1 MKILSL
7 YAEEFGCLSDR
18 LFEFG
23 EGLNIIEGENESG
36 KSTMLSLLRFLFYGF
51 PRKNSTDGEERE
63 RALSRTGRRA
73 AGSVTLQAGG
83 THYTV
88 TRTYL
93 LHGTGGRELPLE
105 TLSVVHTESGKKVDI
120 GSKSVGE
127 YLFSLPLELYRGSMF
142 AYQGGI
148 DGVANAG
155 TAEALGDLLFGGDGK
170 NSAQNAE
177 KLLQNARRELQHLK
191 GRGGRVSSLEDECAA
206 LDEEIAAARRESE
219 ALHACRAE
227 HTRLSA
233 NLAERRHEVEETERL
248 LLARRTSDTL
258 AVYDRWH
265 AAKREAEAA
274 RADYERALAE
284 KTAKAQYRDQI
295 TTARGLLRDTES
307 AAEGV
312 RFYREEQK
320 RLSGVEFSDKLLNGA
335 EELARVGG
343 CEQVARALEKRASAI
358 KKHVAIGSAFL
369 PFAVL
374 LLVLGTKLPW
384 LFAAAAVSLLATV
397 FCYVRAVQI
406 KNSLRAT
413 LCDFGVL
420 NVSLLSQYAEQC
432 EREKARYD
440 AHTAALGELSEKLA
454 QSEEQLTILFEAL
467 CAALGEV
474 GAHPTSLA
482 EAAEYLRGQGDL
494 SAEADVEALTRYE
507 KARSAADAL
516 AVGLDLAAEA
526 GLREKLASLP
536 LATEDE
542 DTLLRRLSFAKESQR
557 ALTARVGELA
567 REEAALGATVR
578 DVSALSAARDKA
590 NTALREARASLA
602 AVNVALEALGVASE
616 TLQSSVMPEVA
627 KRAGAIFSEL
637 TAGAY
642 STLLVSEAL
651 GVSVKTESGVYPLS
665 QFSAGCRDAAYF
677 ALRLALL
684 ETVTDEPLPLLLD
697 EVTAHLDDK
706 RAAALLSVL
715 SRYTRGGGQCLLFT
729 CHTREAAL
737 LRGEEF
743 VKISLSAG

>member
-23 EGLNIIEGENESG
+23 AGLNIVEGENESG

-73 AGSVTLQAGG
+73 AGSVTLQVGS
-83 THYTV
+83 TSYTV

-105 TLSVVHTESGKKVDI
+105 TLSVVETESGKKVDI

-142 AYQGGI
+142 ASQGGI

-170 NSAQNAE
+170 SGAQSAE

-191 GRGGRVSSLEDECAA
+191 GRGGKVSRLEDECAA
-206 LDEEIAAARRESE
+206 LDEEISVAKRESE
-219 ALHACRAE
+219 ALHTCRAE
-227 HTRLSA
+227 HTRLSEH
-233 NLAERRHEVEETERL
+233 LAERRREVEETERL
-248 LLARRTSDTL
+248 LLAKRTSDTL

-265 AAKREAEAA
+265 AASREAEAA
-274 RADYERALAE
+274 KADYEKALAE
-284 KTAKAQYRDQI
+284 KAARTAHREQI
-295 TTARGLLRDTES
+295 DTARGLLRDAEG

-320 RLSGVEFSDKLLNGA
+320 RLGAVEFSDKLLHGA

-343 CEQVARALEKRASAI
+343 CEQVAHSLEKRASAT
-358 KKHVAIGSAFL
+358 KKHVMIGSAFL
-369 PFAVL
+369 PLAVL
-374 LLVLGTKLPW
+374 FSVLGTKW
-384 LFAAAAVSLLATV
+384 LWLLAAAGFFLLATV
-397 FCYVRAVQI
+397 FCYVRAVQM
-406 KNSLRAT
+406 KSALQGR
-413 LCDFGVL
+413 LSDFGVP
-420 NVSLLSQYAEQC
+420 NAALLSQYAEQC
-432 EREKARYD
+432 AREQVRYE
-440 AHTAALGELSEKLA
+440 AHTAALSELSDKLA
-454 QSEEQLTILFEAL
+454 QSEEQLAILFEAL

-474 GAHPTSLA
+474 GAHPVSLA
-482 EAAEYLRGQGDL
+482 EAAAYLREVGDL

-516 AVGLDLAAEA
+516 AAGLDPAAEA
-526 GLREKLASLP
+526 GLREKLAALP
-536 LATEDE
+536 VAAEDE
-542 DTLLRRLSFAKESQR
+542 ESLLRKLSFAKESQR

-567 REEAALGATVR
+567 REEAALTATVR
-578 DVSALSAARDKA
+578 DIAALRAARERVNA
-590 NTALREARASLA
+590 ELLEARAHLA
-602 AVNVALEALGVASE
+602 AINVALEALGVASE
-616 TLQSSVMPEVA
+616 TMKSSVMPSVA

-651 GVSVKTESGVYPLS
+651 GVSIKTESGIYPLS

-706 RAAALLSVL
+706 RAAALLLVL
-715 SRYTRGGGQCLLFT
+715 SRYAKGGGQCLLFT
-729 CHTREAAL
+729 CHTREATL
-737 LRGEEF
+737 LQGGEF
-743 VKISLSAG
+743 VKISL